1 MFHCF
6 NGWHKVKVLNSRQTN
21 NHSIGWHWNK
31 TQLIISS
38 NNSKAMSDLPV
49 SGLGSRSLAAMT
61 PMALPLNEPNLI
73 DSVFINYLLLEN
85 QKTIMNY
92 F

>member
-1 MFHCF
+1 
-6 NGWHKVKVLNSRQTN
+6 
-21 NHSIGWHWNK
+21 
-31 TQLIISS
+31 
-38 NNSKAMSDLPV
+38 MSDLPV